1 MPQEFKH
8 VALVGKLDDPS
19 IRDPLTRVVPFL
31 LQRGLS
37 VTVDSRI
44 ADQLAP
50 GPYAIATLEEAG
62 RSADLVVVLGGDG
75 TMLSAARVLAPFR
88 VPIAGI
94 NLGRLGFLTDIPAD
108 LMENVLAAMLD
119 GAYTEEERLMLSSVV
134 IRKREKV
141 FKTLATNDVVVSRGA
156 MGSMIEFEV
165 YVDGQFV
172 YNLRSDGLI
181 VCTPTGSTAYALS
194 SGGPI
199 LHPSLGAMALV
210 PIAPHTLSN
219 RPIALPK
226 SAVVTV
232 VVVRGHDPRV
242 NFDVQSHFELK
253 VGDKVEIKAN
263 RHPLR
268 LFHPEGYSYFAMLRE
283 KLHWSEKL

>member
-1 MPQEFKH
+1 MPQEFKTIG
-8 VALVGKLDDPS
+8 LVGKLDYPGV
-19 IRDPLTRVVPFL
+19 RAPLARIVHFL
-31 LQRGLS
+31 QERKTKVIVAERTALHLE
-37 VTVDSRI
+37 
-44 ADQLAP
+44 P
-50 GPYAIATLEEAG
+50 GICAVGTMDDIG
-62 RSADLVVVLGGDG
+62 RQCDLVVALGGDG
-75 TMLSAARVLAPFR
+75 TMLSAGRQLAPHR

-108 LMENVLAAMLD
+108 VMENVLGAMLD
-119 GAYTEEERLMLSSVV
+119 GAYTEEERLMLSVV
-134 IRKREKV
+134 VVRKREKIFRTV
-141 FKTLATNDVVVSRGA
+141 AVNDVVISRGA
-156 MGSMIEFEV
+156 LNSMIEFEV

-181 VCTPTGSTAYALS
+181 ICTPTGSTAYSLS

-226 SAVVTV
+226 SATVTV
-232 VVVRGHDPRV
+232 VMVRGHDPRV
-242 NFDVQSHFELK
+242 NFDVQSHFELQT
-253 VGDKVEIKAN
+253 GDKVEVKSN
-263 RHPLR
+263 RHPMR
-268 LFHPEGYSYFAMLRE
+268 LLHPEGYSYFAMLRE